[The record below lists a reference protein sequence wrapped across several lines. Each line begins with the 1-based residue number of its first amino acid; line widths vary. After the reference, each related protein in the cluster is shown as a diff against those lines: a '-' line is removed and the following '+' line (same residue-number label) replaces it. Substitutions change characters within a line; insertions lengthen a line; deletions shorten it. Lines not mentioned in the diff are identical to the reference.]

1 MEGWRDRKERES
13 GEFWLSELISVSGR
27 REDWWTLQGEGVC
40 LCVCRRGAGEASVNT
55 DVLTSEK
62 ENVCRGVT
70 CVDAS
75 GRRTLHCIPLSA
87 VMESVGLDPS
97 AFPHPSQPHS
107 LCQSGT
113 LAVTSD
119 PTPSCTTRRANRSK
133 LALQTQRSGTA
144 FPHEAAA
151 LRLPPC
157 TAWHGRIM

>member
-1 MEGWRDRKERES
+1 MDT
-13 GEFWLSELISVSGR
+13 SGR
-27 REDWWTLQGEGVC
+27 R
-40 LCVCRRGAGEASVNT
+40 CVCVCVCVCVCWREAGEASVNT
-55 DVLTSEK
+55 GVLTSEK

-70 CVDAS
+70 CGDAS
-75 GRRTLHCIPLSA
+75 GVCTLHCIPLS
-87 VMESVGLDPS
+87 VMMESVGLDPS

-113 LAVTSD
+113 LAVTFD

-157 TAWHGRIM
+157 TA